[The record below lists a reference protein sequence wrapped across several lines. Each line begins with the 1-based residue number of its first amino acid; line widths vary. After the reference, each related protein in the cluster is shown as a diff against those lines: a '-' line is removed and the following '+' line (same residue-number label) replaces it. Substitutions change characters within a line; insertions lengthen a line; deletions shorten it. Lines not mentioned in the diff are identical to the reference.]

1 MAATL
6 RGAMARITRPAFVDE
21 RIQLNNAGQVE
32 LNPAA
37 SGVQCVPQ
45 TVQRR
50 PARMSWARLL
60 KRVFDIDMQRCPNC
74 SARELKIIGAILER
88 SVIERILSYL
98 GLDPQP
104 LPKVRGATRGRT
116 SLLAPLTLSD
126 SYRYGLR
133 LPCSRACA
141 ARCIGKPWPTS
152 G

>member
-1 MAATL
+1 VAATL

-104 LPKVRGATRGRT
+104 PPKDGASEAGPRFAACAAYAVGY
-116 SLLAPLTLSD
+116 LS
-126 SYRYGLR
+126 LR
-133 LPCSRACA
+133 LPCGRGGA
-141 ARCIGKPWPTS
+141 ARCVGKTPPT
-152 G
+152 